1 MYLCVAH
8 GALTKYV
15 WQKKMF
21 NTFLQTITE
30 IEWHLKSNS
39 QKTSLAQFA
48 KFHSCKIF
56 EISFLAKGI
65 NSLKVVQYRKKQLS
79 QIYSIW
85 IKKRKNKENVK
96 ITHLRLFLPT
106 LIALFAGEQVTVQF
120 QIRWK
125 FEYLANKM
133 FSHLFI
139 FSFSS

>member
-65 NSLKVVQYRKKQLS
+65 NSLKVVQF
-79 QIYSIW
+79 
-85 IKKRKNKENVK
+85 KKRKNKENVK